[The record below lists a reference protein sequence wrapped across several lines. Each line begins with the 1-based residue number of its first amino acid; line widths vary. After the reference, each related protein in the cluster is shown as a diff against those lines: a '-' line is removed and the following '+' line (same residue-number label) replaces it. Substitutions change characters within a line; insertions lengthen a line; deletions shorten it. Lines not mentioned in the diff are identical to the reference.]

1 MWIVVLLLLSLL
13 ISFIPALADPGFD
26 EKYPRDYHIF
36 SPANQYALDNP
47 LNPAQKYP
55 APANTP
61 NPRSR
66 FDPNNPTNP
75 ETRYIP
81 NNPFNPAT
89 QFNQDSP
96 LSPANR
102 SNPALPFAPLNRPHE
117 SHR

>member
-1 MWIVVLLLLSLL
+1 MWIVVLFLLPLL
-13 ISFIPALADPGFD
+13 FSDMPALAESGLE
-26 EKYPRDYHIF
+26 EKYGREHILF
-36 SPANQYALDNP
+36 NQTNLSAPDNP

-61 NPRSR
+61 NPRFR

-81 NNPFNPAT
+81 NNPFNPAN

-102 SNPALPFAPLNRPHE
+102 ANPAMPPAPLTRPYG
-117 SHR
+117 SQR